1 MLLAL
6 SFPKFGHPAP
16 GWIALAPL
24 IIAIGL
30 PGSRASSRAPIL
42 LGFVTGTVY
51 FAGTLYWLVGTMRT
65 FGDLPVAAAVGV
77 CALLVLFLAFYV
89 ALFGWVLGRAFIRL
103 GPWAVWTAP
112 FIWVGCEYL
121 RSWIGGGFPWVLLG
135 YSQATVP
142 PIAQVASVGG
152 IYLLS
157 FVVAAVSAAGAWTAV
172 TRTPSRWLV
181 SSGVILAVIA
191 IGVWGTLRIRDGRL
205 TREGD
210 ALRVGL
216 VQGNIAQEDKWN
228 PALARP
234 ILDRY
239 LDLSRQALGAGA
251 QVVIWPESSTPFF
264 LEENPMLAAEIR
276 RLAMQSRT
284 PFVVGSDQI
293 ERAQQNRLYNSAFLV
308 GADGQ
313 TRAVYRKMHL
323 VPFGEYV
330 PLRQLLPF
338 VGPLVEA
345 VSDFSP
351 GLEPVLLP
359 VDGHRLSVAICY
371 EVVYPWLIRGFTLG
385 GSELLVTITN
395 DAWYGTTSAA
405 YQHWEQ
411 ATLRAV
417 EQGRYLVRA
426 ANTGITG
433 IVDPYGQVIAST
445 RLFETAVVTGDVRW
459 HTGRTIYA
467 TIGDLIAWISLAVM
481 AAIAF
486 AGFRV
491 RRATNSNF

>member
-1 MLLAL
+1 
-6 SFPKFGHPAP
+6 
-16 GWIALAPL
+16 
-24 IIAIGL
+24 
-30 PGSRASSRAPIL
+30 
-42 LGFVTGTVY
+42 
-51 FAGTLYWLVGTMRT
+51 MRT
-65 FGDLPVAAAVGV
+65 FGGLPVPVAGLV
-77 CALLVLFLAFYV
+77 CALLVLFLALYV
-89 ALFGWVLGRAFIRL
+89 ALFAWVLGRAFQRL
-103 GPWAVWTAP
+103 GPAAVWTAP
-112 FIWVGCEYL
+112 FIWVGTEYL

-135 YSQATVP
+135 YSQATVL

-152 IYLLS
+152 IFLLS
-157 FVVAAVSAAGAWTAV
+157 FVVATVSAAGAWTAL
-172 TRTPSRWLV
+172 TRRPSRWLV
-181 SSGVILAVIA
+181 SGAVIGA
-191 IGVWGTLRIRDGRL
+191 VIGLGIWGTIRIREGSL

-210 ALRVGL
+210 PVRVGL

-228 PALARP
+228 PVLARP

-239 LDLSRQALGAGA
+239 LELSRQALAAGA

-264 LEENPMLAAEIR
+264 LEENPALATEIR
-276 RLAMQSRT
+276 RLAQQSRT
-284 PFVVGSDQI
+284 PFVIGSDQL
-293 ERAQQNRLYNSAFLV
+293 ERAQQDRYYNSAFLV
-308 GADGQ
+308 GPDGQ
-313 TRAVYRKMHL
+313 TRAVYRKMYL

-338 VGPLVEA
+338 VAPLVEA

-359 VDGHRLSVAICY
+359 VDGHQLSVAICY

-385 GSELLVTITN
+385 GSEMLVTITN

-411 ATLRAV
+411 ASLRAV

-433 IVDPYGQVIAST
+433 IVDPYGRVLAST
-445 RLFETAVVTGDVRW
+445 RLFETAVVTGSVRW
-459 HTGRTIYA
+459 HTRRTIYA

-481 AAIAF
+481 AAIVF

-491 RRATNSNF
+491 RQMQLDSNS